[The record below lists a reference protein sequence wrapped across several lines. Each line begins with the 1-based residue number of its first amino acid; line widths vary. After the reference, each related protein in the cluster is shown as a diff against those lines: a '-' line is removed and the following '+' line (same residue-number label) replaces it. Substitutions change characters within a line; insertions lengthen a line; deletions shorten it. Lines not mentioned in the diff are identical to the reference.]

1 VEWSDTKN
9 VRWKVEIPGRGHAT
23 PIIWGDRIY
32 IQTALGARA
41 ADAESDNGDAEP
53 ASPGRGGPQ
62 ERPARQDREGR
73 RGGRPGRGQARPTQ
87 IHQFIVMALDR
98 KTGKTLWSR
107 TVREELP
114 HEAGHADATQ
124 ASNSPVTD
132 GEHIFA
138 FFGSRGLF
146 CLDMEGNVKWD
157 ADFGDMQTR
166 MGFGEG
172 ASPALHGD
180 TVVVNWDHEG
190 DSFIVALDK
199 STGKERWRQPRDEKT
214 SWATPLILEA
224 GGKAQVIT
232 CATNRVR
239 SYDLKTGELVWECGG
254 MTNNVIPTPV
264 AEGGLVYAISGFRGS
279 ALLAIRYADAK
290 GNLDDSPAIAWR
302 HEGQTPY
309 VPSPLLFDGR
319 LYFLDNN
326 RAIVSCLDARS
337 GEKVYGPERIEA
349 IRGVYASPV
358 AAKDRIYIAG
368 RDGKTVVLRGGPKF
382 EILATNVLDDEFD
395 ASPAIVDDE
404 LYLRG
409 VKHLYCIASE

>member
-1 VEWSDTKN
+1 
-9 VRWKVEIPGRGHAT
+9 
-23 PIIWGDRIY
+23 
-32 IQTALGARA
+32 
-41 ADAESDNGDAEP
+41 
-53 ASPGRGGPQ
+53 
-62 ERPARQDREGR
+62 
-73 RGGRPGRGQARPTQ
+73 
-87 IHQFIVMALDR
+87 
-98 KTGKTLWSR
+98 
-107 TVREELP
+107 
-114 HEAGHADATQ
+114 
-124 ASNSPVTD
+124 
-132 GEHIFA
+132 
-138 FFGSRGLF
+138 
-146 CLDMEGNVKWD
+146 MEGNVKWD